1 MIQEE
6 SSQFNKEALIKIFEY
21 SKYLYEEEKSRTERI
36 EKKVNIFTMFL
47 GGSFL
52 GILTFLSPEKLV
64 KSFNGSII
72 EKQIVITIFV
82 TYYASFLLFLCS
94 AVFIILVYKVLDF
107 EWLCNPEK
115 RISKLAE
122 NEEHVVLDTIIA
134 DFVVTA
140 NRNHELNDKK
150 AKWLAKAIFF
160 LLIGLILWAVS
171 LVTFNGLV
179 ILKGGY

>member
-1 MIQEE
+1 
-6 SSQFNKEALIKIFEY
+6 
-21 SKYLYEEEKSRTERI
+21 
-36 EKKVNIFTMFL
+36 
-47 GGSFL
+47 
-52 GILTFLSPEKLV
+52 
-64 KSFNGSII
+64 
-72 EKQIVITIFV
+72 
-82 TYYASFLLFLCS
+82 
-94 AVFIILVYKVLDF
+94 VLDF
-107 EWLCNPEK
+107 EWLCNPKK

-160 LLIGLILWAVS
+160 LLMGLILWAVS
-171 LVTFNGLV
+171 IVTFNGLV